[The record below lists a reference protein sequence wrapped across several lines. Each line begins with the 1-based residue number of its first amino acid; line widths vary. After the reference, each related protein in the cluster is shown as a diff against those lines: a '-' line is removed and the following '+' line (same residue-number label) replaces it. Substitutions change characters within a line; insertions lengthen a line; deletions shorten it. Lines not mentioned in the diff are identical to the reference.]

1 MDSGSAVKIN
11 GDVAIT
17 GEVKDTLKAENTEIE
32 KDLTVGGTTT
42 FNGKVEFN
50 KSYGVTIP
58 DLTVTKEL
66 NIKGKVTGLTSTTDL
81 VETDQIKVKT
91 AGKSIDVADPLRNLE
106 AVVRYGQVKWDKK
119 KGVFYLLK
127 DYKIESDDEDLTIWT
142 EFTQLDDDTVE
153 GNIKSF
159 FGWSNTTER
168 YTGFAFYRMTNCQHL
183 YSDGHPVDK
192 DESKG
197 GFGCRIITPLTEY
210 LFYDDDKDKSLNEYQ
225 LFFKYVYKKYMEDKT
240 VTHIRDTI
248 YNQCMNDKELLCAF
262 MDMAS
267 YLLSQ
272 GYPIYGI
279 KSIENSVTGNELE
292 WTKKH
297 QHSLQQK
304 LNTTL
309 YR

>member
-1 MDSGSAVKIN
+1 
-11 GDVAIT
+11 
-17 GEVKDTLKAENTEIE
+17 
-32 KDLTVGGTTT
+32 
-42 FNGKVEFN
+42 
-50 KSYGVTIP
+50 
-58 DLTVTKEL
+58 
-66 NIKGKVTGLTSTTDL
+66 
-81 VETDQIKVKT
+81 
-91 AGKSIDVADPLRNLE
+91 
-106 AVVRYGQVKWDKK
+106 
-119 KGVFYLLK
+119 
-127 DYKIESDDEDLTIWT
+127 
-142 EFTQLDDDTVE
+142 
-153 GNIKSF
+153 
-159 FGWSNTTER
+159 
-168 YTGFAFYRMTNCQHL
+168 MTNCQHL
-183 YSDGHPVDK
+183 YSSGHPIDK

-197 GFGCRIITPLTEY
+197 GYGCGIISPLTEY
-210 LFYDDDKDKSLNEYQ
+210 LFYDASQDANLNEYQ
-225 LFFKYVYKKYMEDKT
+225 LFFKNVYKKYREDKT